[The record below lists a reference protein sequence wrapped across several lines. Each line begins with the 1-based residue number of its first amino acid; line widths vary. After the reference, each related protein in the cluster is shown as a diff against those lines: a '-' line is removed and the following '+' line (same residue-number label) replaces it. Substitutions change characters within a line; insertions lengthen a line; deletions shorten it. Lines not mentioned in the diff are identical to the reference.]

1 MLLEWSE
8 HLSIDHAEIDEEHR
22 YIIRLID
29 RLYNLPDNGHCLDEI
44 EQLFGDLVD
53 FMAIHF
59 QHEERLMNEIDYPK
73 LAAHAKEHDCLISTY
88 ASYFYD
94 RGARDRIARQRAL
107 TELSMLIIDHIKAF
121 DRPLALFSKAN
132 QVNAECA

>member
-1 MLLEWSE
+1 MFLVWSE
-8 HLSIDHAEIDEEHR
+8 HLSIDHAEIDQEHK
-22 YIIRLID
+22 YMIRLID
-29 RLYNLPDNGHCLDEI
+29 RLYNIPDNGRSLDEV

-59 QHEERLMNEIDYPK
+59 QHEERLMTEINYPK
-73 LAAHAKEHDCLISTY
+73 LSDHAKEHDCLIATY

-107 TELSMLIIDHIKAF
+107 TELSTLITDHIKAF
-121 DRPLALFSKAN
+121 DRPLALLCKAN